1 MYGSVEVKT
10 IAVDFTKGKSIY
22 PKIKTELDQLEIGI
36 LINNVGMTIG
46 LDPFHKTQDA
56 LKLNEIINCNCLSMV
71 RMCHLLLPQMVERR
85 KGVVVNIGSIGSV
98 VPFLNDSIYGASK
111 VLMLRYKAIWI

>member
-1 MYGSVEVKT
+1 MYSSVEVKT

-22 PKIKTELDQLEIGI
+22 PKIKAELDQLEIGI

-46 LDPFHKTQDA
+46 LDPFHKTKDE
-56 LKLNEIINCNCLSMV
+56 LKFNDILNCNCLSMV
-71 RMCHLLLPQMVERR
+71 RMCHLVLPQMVERR
-85 KGVVVNIGSIGSV
+85 KGVIVNIGSIGSV

-111 VLMLRYKAIWI
+111 VLY